1 MDKFTTLLD
10 ELRKIGYEADNEDCM
25 ELEFG
30 DGNGFVTFATNDL
43 VQVRLPFT
51 DWQLDMDY
59 IGFYLT
65 FKRRFEIKTPALRYD
80 HLEVTGA
87 EREFD
92 VELKLITLPG
102 QLIENMKRANEYL
115 APITVESII

>member
-1 MDKFTTLLD
+1 MDKFTQLLD
-10 ELRKIGYEADNEDCM
+10 KLSEIGYEADNMDCM
-25 ELEFG
+25 ELEYS
-30 DGNGFVTFATNDL
+30 DGNGAVTFITKDL

-51 DWQLDMDY
+51 DWELDLNY
-59 IGFYLT
+59 VGHYLT
-65 FKRRFEIKTPALRYD
+65 FERKFRINSPAIGMG

-87 EREFD
+87 EREFAI
-92 VELKLITLPG
+92 ELKLITLPG

>member
-1 MDKFTTLLD
+1 MDKFTKLLD
-10 ELRKIGYEADNEDCM
+10 ELSEIGYEADNVDVM
-25 ELEFG
+25 ELEYS
-30 DGNGFVTFATNDL
+30 DGNGFVTFVTENL
-43 VQVRLPFT
+43 ISVRLLFD
-51 DWQLDMDY
+51 DWELDMDY

-65 FKRRFEIKTPALRYD
+65 FQRRFEIKTPALRYD

-87 EREFD
+87 EREFGI
-92 VELKLITLPG
+92 ELKLVTLPG

>member
-1 MDKFTTLLD
+1 MDKFTKLLD
-10 ELRKIGYEADNEDCM
+10 ELSEIGYEADNMDVM
-25 ELEFG
+25 ELEYSG
-30 DGNGFVTFATNDL
+30 GNGFVTFMTKDC

-51 DWQLDMDY
+51 NWQLDMDY

-65 FKRRFEIKTPALRYD
+65 FKRCFEIKTPALRYD

-87 EREFD
+87 EREFSI
-92 VELKLITLPG
+92 ELKLITLPG

-115 APITVESII
+115 APITVESMI

>member
-1 MDKFTTLLD
+1 MDKFTKLLD
-10 ELRKIGYEADNEDCM
+10 ELSEIGYEADNVDVM
-25 ELEFG
+25 ELEYS
-30 DGNGFVTFATNDL
+30 DGNGFVTFVTENL
-43 VQVRLPFT
+43 ISVRLPFD
-51 DWQLDMDY
+51 DWELDMDY

-65 FKRRFEIKTPALRYD
+65 FQRRFEIKTPALRYD

-87 EREFD
+87 EREFGI
-92 VELKLITLPG
+92 ELKLVTLPG

>member
-1 MDKFTTLLD
+1 MDKFTKLLD
-10 ELRKIGYEADNEDCM
+10 ELNEIGYEADNMDVM
-25 ELEFG
+25 ELEYSG
-30 DGNGFVTFATNDL
+30 GNGFVTFVTENL
-43 VQVRLPFT
+43 ITVRLPFD
-51 DWQLDMDY
+51 DWELDMDY

-65 FKRRFEIKTPALRYD
+65 FQRRFEIKTPALRYD

-87 EREFD
+87 EREFGI
-92 VELKLITLPG
+92 ELKLVTLPD

>member
-1 MDKFTTLLD
+1 MDKFTQLLD
-10 ELRKIGYEADNEDCM
+10 KLSEIGYEASNEDCM
-25 ELEFG
+25 ELEFNG
-30 DGNGFVTFATNDL
+30 GNGFVTFMTKDL
-43 VQVRLPFT
+43 ISVRLPFD
-51 DWQLDMDY
+51 DWELDMDY

-65 FKRRFEIKTPALRYD
+65 FQRRFEIKTPALRYD

-87 EREFD
+87 EREFGI
-92 VELKLITLPG
+92 ELKLVTLPG